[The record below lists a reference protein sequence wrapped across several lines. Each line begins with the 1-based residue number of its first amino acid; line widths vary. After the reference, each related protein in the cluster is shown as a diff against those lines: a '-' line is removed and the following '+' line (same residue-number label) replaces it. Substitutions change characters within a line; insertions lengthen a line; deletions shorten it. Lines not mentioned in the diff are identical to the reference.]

1 LRSKSIAGFLV
12 TAASLAL
19 VAHAQTPVAAA
30 DPSSVTPARV
40 CSNMTL
46 KGTWGSTIEGTI
58 LGPNLP
64 FRGLALAYF
73 DGKGHST
80 QVDHIVF
87 DGMPPAQ
94 EWTPGSG
101 TYSVNPDCTGSAVID
116 SPSNPVPVPIHFIIV
131 DNGKKFIQ
139 VVDANAVIAIAYK
152 VN

>member
-1 LRSKSIAGFLV
+1 MQCKSIAGFLV

-19 VAHAQTPVAAA
+19 AAHAQTPVAAA
-30 DPSSVTPARV
+30 DPSSVTPAR
-40 CSNMTL
+40 CSNMTM

-87 DGMPPAQ
+87 DGTPPAQ

-116 SPSNPVPVPIHFIIV
+116 SPSNPVPVAIHFIIV
-131 DNGKKFIQ
+131 ENGKKFIQ

-152 VN
+152 LN